1 MKKARILVSAA
12 FAAATVCS
20 SMTICASAENTPD
33 GYVVVYADKAVIGQ
47 GLVCEPTMV
56 PFYEGDNGIA
66 IVERAA
72 DVIVAESDYGAYVEG
87 FYDTDTGAEIP
98 AAIAEVCPE
107 MTGRASADRLCSF
120 DYTAESGWS
129 YYINDESA
137 MVGIS
142 DYQPVD
148 GDVIQFRFTV
158 YGYGSDLGMDNSSW
172 GGAPAL
178 VEAVEIAELAKL
190 AAAADNEAPEY
201 DAAIEVLGT
210 FGVTQQEVDAAVE
223 AFASTGEDSSDSE
236 DIPADEKGSAD
247 TGAEG
252 AAAAIGVFGVA
263 ALAAMLSRKR

>member
-1 MKKARILVSAA
+1 MKKARVLVSAA

-20 SMTICASAENTPD
+20 AMALCASAENAPD
-33 GYVVVYADKAVIGQ
+33 GYVVFYADKAVIGQ
-47 GLVCEPTMV
+47 GLVCEPTKV

-72 DVIVAESDYGAYVEG
+72 DVIVAEGDYGAYVEG

-107 MTGRASADRLCSF
+107 MLGRISSDRLCSY

-142 DYQPVD
+142 DYKPAD

-158 YGYGSDLGMDNSSW
+158 YGYGSDLGVDNSSW

-178 VEAVEIAELAKL
+178 VEAVDTAQLASL
-190 AAAADNEAPEY
+190 AAAADKDTSEY
-201 DAAIEVLGT
+201 DAAIEVLGK
-210 FGVTQQEVDAAVE
+210 FGATQQEIDAAAE
-223 AFASTGEDSSDSE
+223 ALVV
-236 DIPADEKGSAD
+236 ADEGGSEPDYTTADDKGSAE
-247 TGAEG
+247 TGVES
-252 AAAAIGVFGVA
+252 AAAAIGIFGI
-263 ALAAMLSRKR
+263 AAMAAMFSRKR